1 MLDFSTFFG
10 GNESHADDIT
20 FHFFIHIRLREIT
33 QKRHQPTSHLALDIE
48 TPNAMTCHSENYRV

>member
-48 TPNAMTCHSENYRV
+48 TPNAMT